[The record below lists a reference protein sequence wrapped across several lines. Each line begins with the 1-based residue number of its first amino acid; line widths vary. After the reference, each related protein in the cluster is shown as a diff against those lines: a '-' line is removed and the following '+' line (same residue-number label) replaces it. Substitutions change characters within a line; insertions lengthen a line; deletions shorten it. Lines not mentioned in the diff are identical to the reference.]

1 MLPRRREEAMPRD
14 AKPAVPVF
22 VRRIPGSYGE
32 IHPLG
37 ADIAQWAA
45 GHAVAPKVA
54 NSVVLMLDELLTNVV
69 MHGFRD
75 SGLGTIEVKV
85 SIDRGAIDAVV
96 RDSAPAF
103 DPFSVPEADTTMGV
117 EERRIGGLGVHFV
130 RKMSDSFEYRRDG
143 EINEVHLRKRLA

>member
-1 MLPRRREEAMPRD
+1 MPQD
-14 AKPAVPVF
+14 AKPAVPMF

-37 ADIAQWAA
+37 ADIARWAA

-54 NSVVLMLDELLTNVV
+54 NSVILMLDELLTN
-69 MHGFRD
+69 
-75 SGLGTIEVKV
+75 EVKV

-103 DPFSVPEADTTMGV
+103 DPFSVPEADTTKSIEDRG
-117 EERRIGGLGVHFV
+117 IGGLGVHFV

-143 EINEVHLRKRLA
+143 DINEVHLRKRLS